1 MPIEVISYDPTIHN
15 TYPSRPIQAFI
26 KTTHNNHKSLD
37 RDIKIRVEVVG
48 VKDLQDYDLPPL
60 VITVPSMEEW
70 RSVNGRRLPLV
81 MTDWEERLPV

>member
-1 MPIEVISYDPTIHN
+1 M
-15 TYPSRPIQAFI
+15 
-26 KTTHNNHKSLD
+26 
-37 RDIKIRVEVVG
+37 G

-60 VITVPSMEEW
+60 VITVPSMKEW